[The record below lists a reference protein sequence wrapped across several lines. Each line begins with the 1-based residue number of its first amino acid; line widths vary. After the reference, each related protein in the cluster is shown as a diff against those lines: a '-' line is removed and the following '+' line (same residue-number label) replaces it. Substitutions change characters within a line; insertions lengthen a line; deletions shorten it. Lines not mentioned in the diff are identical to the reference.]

1 MGLEELLLQHKRRAP
16 RVREGA
22 ACVLQVKCDGGRL
35 TVALVSEVCFDASI
49 AHPIAKVVAV
59 GVWASA
65 PQARMCQAFLRNLP
79 PAEVD
84 DPEALAIYIHI
95 CLCVCIDR

>member
-1 MGLEELLLQHKRRAP
+1 MNPTPHTPTPRSRTLQP
-16 RVREGA
+16 NPGS
-22 ACVLQVKCDGGRL
+22 VLQVKCDGGRL
-35 TVALVSEVCFDASI
+35 TVALVSEACFDASI

-65 PQARMCQAFLRNLP
+65 PQARMCQALLRNLP

-84 DPEALAIYIHI
+84 DPEALAICIHI
-95 CLCVCIDR
+95 CICI